1 MEIPLT
7 TSNQKRI
14 DTDFYAEGYATTFN
28 KPYLLY
34 EDGNNKYFEMVDRNA
49 LANADLSDVIMQ
61 FDHRGKVL
69 ARRSNKTLGI
79 EPDDKGL
86 FIFAD
91 LSKSNEARNLH
102 EEIVNG
108 LVTKM
113 SWGFTVA
120 RDLYNRE
127 TRTRTILEIK
137 KVYDVSAVSL
147 PANADTEINAR
158 SYFNGVIEM
167 EKQELLE
174 QKRALELEKLKYEI
188 LGGTL
193 WN

>member
-1 MEIPLT
+1 MPLVAI
-7 TSNQKRI
+7 SSARRI
-14 DTDFYAEGYATTFN
+14 DTDFYIEGYATTFN

-34 EDGNNKYFEMVDRNA
+34 EDRNNKYFEMIDRNA

-69 ARRSNKTLGI
+69 ARRSNGTLGI

-108 LVTKM
+108 LTTKM
-113 SWGFTVA
+113 SWKFTVA
-120 RDLYNRE
+120 KDVYNRE

-158 SYFNGVIEM
+158 SYFDGVIEM

-174 QKRALELEKLKYEI
+174 QKKALELEKLKYEV
-188 LGGTL
+188 LGGIS